1 MKRYVLFF
9 LLIVGFAVSVF
20 GQNQSVVAEYRCE
33 LDANTYGTLTLYS
46 DGSYSA
52 SWTQNGRQREQTGYY
67 ELTANQIVLGGTH
80 NNGKTFLTTWALI
93 PRTLNGQQYYESIW
107 ISAFVNGVAERSVS
121 FSPLGVPLS
130 NGGLVNGKMTRVR

>member
-9 LLIVGFAVSVF
+9 VLVVGFTVSVF
-20 GQNQSVVAEYRCE
+20 GQNRSVVAEYLCE
-33 LDANTYGTLTLYS
+33 LDAKTYGTLTLYS

-52 SWTQNGRQREQTGYY
+52 MQNSWQREQTGYY

-80 NNGKTFLTTWALI
+80 NNGRTFLTTWSLI

-121 FSPLGVPLS
+121 FAPLGVPLTS
-130 NGGLVNGKMTRVR
+130 GGLVNGKMTRVR